1 MNNKIKF
8 IILNE
13 EAITNTA
20 YFKPSEYLTVYM
32 DGSIIQDIA
41 QDVDPVI
48 DAIENILADL
58 KGQSEIINKYLEL
71 SRISAI
77 QTSDEEIVYEM
88 AWEIKKEYQ
97 GKGDTLFPEELYKAI
112 TEHEETE
119 LMVIKHEVK
128 ENFYLPYRRTG
139 NLIRVQFMTC

>member
-1 MNNKIKF
+1 MKKIKF
-8 IILNE
+8 IIINE
-13 EAITNTA
+13 EVITNTA
-20 YFKPSEYLTVYM
+20 YFKPSKYLTVYM

-48 DAIENILADL
+48 DAMENILADI
-58 KGQSEIINKYLEL
+58 KGGSEIINKYLEL
-71 SRISAI
+71 SSISAF
-77 QTSDEEIVYEM
+77 QTSDEEIIYEM
-88 AWEIKKEYQ
+88 AWEIKEEY
-97 GKGDTLFPEELYKAI
+97 KGNDDHLFPEKLYRAI

-119 LMVIKHEVK
+119 LVVIKHEVK